1 MLKNRL
7 LISSRVLRW
16 IIESASLAMV
26 VRNPSEQV
34 SQKTS
39 AMMQKH
45 WQNGMQVPTQDAME
59 MPHRHVVCL
68 LQQTVFGLS

>member
-1 MLKNRL
+1 
-7 LISSRVLRW
+7 
-16 IIESASLAMV
+16 MV